1 MSVYKCC
8 GLSYDTKLTL
18 VGVQGVYIGGNND
31 LYIKLIAYDKSG
43 REQIMAYIK
52 EPTALEYGTLAL
64 VEKRASIRPISPQTI
79 RSAVKLKIW
88 AREH

>member
-1 MSVYKCC
+1 MSVYKRR
-8 GLSYDTKLTL
+8 GLSYDAKLTL

-43 REQIMAYIK
+43 REQTMAYMK

-64 VEKRASIRPISPQTI
+64 VEKGLPFAPLVP
-79 RSAVKLKIW
+79 KLFGP
-88 AREH
+88 RLT